1 VNELK
6 NNPDLIFDAVVL
18 VSILIAAISGYKLG
32 FLQSLFKTI
41 GYIVG
46 GVTGVF
52 IAVNYLSSL
61 DSITTKVLIS
71 VVIILLSAFIG
82 QFILGKIGLLIHKGL
97 LFAPFKSIDSLL
109 GSLLSAAK
117 TAIIYYIIATVLL
130 ATSWQLAND
139 YIKDSKFYSAADKY
153 LPRVITDIKIEAKRI
168 INL

>member
-1 VNELK
+1 MNDLK
-6 NNPDLIFDAVVL
+6 INLDLIFDVVAL
-18 VSILIAAISGYKLG
+18 ISVLIATISGYKLG

-41 GYIVG
+41 GYIAG

-52 IAVNYLSSL
+52 IAANFLSEIN
-61 DSITTKVLIS
+61 SIAIKVLIS
-71 VVIILLSAFIG
+71 VVIILLSAVAG

-97 LFAPFKSIDSLL
+97 LFAPFKAIDSLL
-109 GSLLSAAK
+109 GSLLSAIK
-117 TAIIYYIIATVLL
+117 TAIIFYIIATLLL

-139 YIKDSKFYSAADKY
+139 YIKDSKFYTAADKY

>member
-1 VNELK
+1 MNDLK
-6 NNPDLIFDAVVL
+6 INLDLIFDVVVF
-18 VSILIAAISGYKLG
+18 VSVLIAAISGYKLG

-41 GYIVG
+41 GYIAG

-52 IAVNYLSSL
+52 IAANFLSEIN
-61 DSITTKVLIS
+61 SIVIKVLIS
-71 VVIILLSAFIG
+71 VVIILLSAVTG

-97 LFAPFKSIDSLL
+97 LFAPFKAIDSLL

-117 TAIIYYIIATVLL
+117 TAIIFYIIATLLL
-130 ATSWQLAND
+130 ATSWQLANN
-139 YIKDSKFYSAADKY
+139 YIKDSNFYTAADKY

>member
-1 VNELK
+1 MNDLK
-6 NNPDLIFDAVVL
+6 INLDLIFDVVVF
-18 VSILIAAISGYKLG
+18 VSVLIAAISGYKLG

-41 GYIVG
+41 GYIAG

-52 IAVNYLSSL
+52 IAANFLSEIN
-61 DSITTKVLIS
+61 SIVIKVLIS
-71 VVIILLSAFIG
+71 VVIILLTAVAG

-97 LFAPFKSIDSLL
+97 LLAPFKAIDSLL

-117 TAIIYYIIATVLL
+117 TAIIFYIIATLLL

-139 YIKDSKFYSAADKY
+139 YIKDSNFYTAADNY

-168 INL
+168 TNL

>member
-1 VNELK
+1 MNDLK
-6 NNPDLIFDAVVL
+6 INLDLIFDVVVF
-18 VSILIAAISGYKLG
+18 VSVLIAAISGYKLG

-41 GYIVG
+41 GYIAG

-52 IAVNYLSSL
+52 IAANFLSEIN
-61 DSITTKVLIS
+61 SIVIKVLIS
-71 VVIILLSAFIG
+71 VVIILLSAVAG

-97 LFAPFKSIDSLL
+97 LFAPFKAIDSLL
-109 GSLLSAAK
+109 GSLLSAIK
-117 TAIIYYIIATVLL
+117 TAIIFYIIATLLL

-139 YIKDSKFYSAADKY
+139 YIKDSNFYTAADKY

>member
-1 VNELK
+1 MNDLK
-6 NNPDLIFDAVVL
+6 IKLDLIFDVV
-18 VSILIAAISGYKLG
+18 VFISILLAAISGYKLG

-41 GYIVG
+41 GYIAG

-52 IAVNYLSSL
+52 IAANFLSEIN
-61 DSITTKVLIS
+61 SIVIKVLVS
-71 VVIILLSAFIG
+71 VVIILLSAVIG
-82 QFILGKIGLLIHKGL
+82 QFILGKIGLIIHKGL

-109 GSLLSAAK
+109 GSLLSAIK
-117 TAIIYYIIATVLL
+117 TAIIYYIIATLLL

-139 YIKDSKFYSAADKY
+139 YIKDSNFYTAADKY

>member
-1 VNELK
+1 
-6 NNPDLIFDAVVL
+6 VVVF
-18 VSILIAAISGYKLG
+18 VSVLIAAISGYKLG

-41 GYIVG
+41 GYITG

-52 IAVNYLSSL
+52 IAANFLSEIN
-61 DSITTKVLIS
+61 SIVIKVLIS
-71 VVIILLSAFIG
+71 VVIILLSAVTG

-97 LFAPFKSIDSLL
+97 LFAPFKAIDSLL

-117 TAIIYYIIATVLL
+117 TAIIFYIIATLLL
-130 ATSWQLAND
+130 ATSWQLANN
-139 YIKDSKFYSAADKY
+139 YIKDSNFYTAADKY

>member
-1 VNELK
+1 MNEVS
-6 NNPDLIFDAVVL
+6 NNLDLIFDAVVL
-18 VSILIAAISGYKLG
+18 ISVLIAAISGYKLG
-32 FLQSLFKTI
+32 VLQSLFKTV
-41 GYIVG
+41 GYVAG

-52 IAVNYLSSL
+52 LAANFLSEIN
-61 DSITTKVLIS
+61 SIVIKVLIS
-71 VVIILLSAFIG
+71 VVIILLSAVAG

-97 LFAPFKSIDSLL
+97 LFAPFKAIDSLL

-117 TAIIYYIIATVLL
+117 TAIIFYIIATLLL

-139 YIKDSKFYSAADKY
+139 YIKDSKFYTAADKY

>member
-1 VNELK
+1 MNDLK
-6 NNPDLIFDAVVL
+6 INLDLIFDVV
-18 VSILIAAISGYKLG
+18 VFISVLIAAVSGYKLG
-32 FLQSLFKTI
+32 FLQSLFKSI
-41 GYIVG
+41 GYIAG

-52 IAVNYLSSL
+52 IAANFLSEIN
-61 DSITTKVLIS
+61 SIVIKVLIS
-71 VVIILLSAFIG
+71 VVIILLSAVAG

-97 LFAPFKSIDSLL
+97 LFAPFKAIDSLL

-117 TAIIYYIIATVLL
+117 TAIIFYIITTLLL

-139 YIKDSKFYSAADKY
+139 YIKDSNFYTAADKY

>member
-1 VNELK
+1 MNDLK
-6 NNPDLIFDAVVL
+6 INLDLIFDVV
-18 VSILIAAISGYKLG
+18 VFISVLIAAISGYKLG

-41 GYIVG
+41 GYIAG

-52 IAVNYLSSL
+52 IAANFLSEIN
-61 DSITTKVLIS
+61 SIVIKVLIS
-71 VVIILLSAFIG
+71 VVVILLSAVAG
-82 QFILGKIGLLIHKGL
+82 QFILGKIGLMIHKGL
-97 LFAPFKSIDSLL
+97 LFAPFKAIDSLL

-117 TAIIYYIIATVLL
+117 TAIIFYIIATVLL

-139 YIKDSKFYSAADKY
+139 YIKDSKFYTAADKY

>member
-1 VNELK
+1 MNDLK
-6 NNPDLIFDAVVL
+6 INLELIFDVVVFVSLL
-18 VSILIAAISGYKLG
+18 VAAISGYKLG

-41 GYIVG
+41 GYVAG

-52 IAVNYLSSL
+52 IAANFLSEIN
-61 DSITTKVLIS
+61 SIVIKVLIS
-71 VVIILLSAFIG
+71 VVIILLSAVTG
-82 QFILGKIGLLIHKGL
+82 QFTLGKIGLLIHKGL
-97 LFAPFKSIDSLL
+97 LFAPFKAIDSLL

-117 TAIIYYIIATVLL
+117 TAVIFYIIATLLL

-139 YIKDSKFYSAADKY
+139 YIKDSNFYTAADKY

>member
-1 VNELK
+1 MNDLK
-6 NNPDLIFDAVVL
+6 INLDLIFDVV
-18 VSILIAAISGYKLG
+18 VFISVLIAAVSGYKLG
-32 FLQSLFKTI
+32 FLQSLFKSI
-41 GYIVG
+41 GYIAG

-52 IAVNYLSSL
+52 IAANFLSEIN
-61 DSITTKVLIS
+61 SIVIKVLIS
-71 VVIILLSAFIG
+71 VVIILLSAVAG

-97 LFAPFKSIDSLL
+97 LFAPFKAIDSLL

-117 TAIIYYIIATVLL
+117 TAIIFYIIVTLLL

-139 YIKDSKFYSAADKY
+139 YIKDSNFYTAADKY

>member
-1 VNELK
+1 MNDLK
-6 NNPDLIFDAVVL
+6 INLDLIFDVV
-18 VSILIAAISGYKLG
+18 VFISVLIAAISGYKLG

-41 GYIVG
+41 GYVAG

-52 IAVNYLSSL
+52 IAANFLSEINSTV
-61 DSITTKVLIS
+61 IKVLIS
-71 VVIILLSAFIG
+71 VVIILLSAVIG

-97 LFAPFKSIDSLL
+97 LFAPFKAIDSLL

-117 TAIIYYIIATVLL
+117 TAIIFYIIATLLL

-139 YIKDSKFYSAADKY
+139 YIKDSNFYTAADKY

>member
-1 VNELK
+1 MNDLK
-6 NNPDLIFDAVVL
+6 INLDLIFDVV
-18 VSILIAAISGYKLG
+18 VFISVLIAAISGYKLG

-41 GYIVG
+41 GYVAG

-52 IAVNYLSSL
+52 IAANFLSEIN
-61 DSITTKVLIS
+61 SIVIKVLIS
-71 VVIILLSAFIG
+71 VVIILLSAVAG

-97 LFAPFKSIDSLL
+97 LFAPFKAIDSLL
-109 GSLLSAAK
+109 GSLLSAIK
-117 TAIIYYIIATVLL
+117 TAIIFYIIATLLL

-139 YIKDSKFYSAADKY
+139 YIKDSNFYTAADKY

>member
-1 VNELK
+1 MNDLK
-6 NNPDLIFDAVVL
+6 INLDLIFDVVVF
-18 VSILIAAISGYKLG
+18 VSVLIAAISGYKLG

-41 GYIVG
+41 GYIAG

-52 IAVNYLSSL
+52 IAANFLSEIN
-61 DSITTKVLIS
+61 SIVIKVLIS
-71 VVIILLSAFIG
+71 VVIILLTAVAG

-97 LFAPFKSIDSLL
+97 LLAPFKAIDSLL

-117 TAIIYYIIATVLL
+117 TAVIFYIIATLLL

-139 YIKDSKFYSAADKY
+139 YIKDSNFYTAADKY

>member
-1 VNELK
+1 MNELK
-6 NNPDLIFDAVVL
+6 NNLNLIFDVV
-18 VSILIAAISGYKLG
+18 VFISVLIAAISGYKLG
-32 FLQSLFKTI
+32 FLQSFFKTI
-41 GYIVG
+41 GYVAG

-52 IAVNYLSSL
+52 LAANFLSETN
-61 DSITTKVLIS
+61 SIVIKVLIS
-71 VVIILLSAFIG
+71 VVIILLSAVAG
-82 QFILGKIGLLIHKGL
+82 QFILGKIGLIIHKGL

-117 TAIIYYIIATVLL
+117 TAIIFYIIATVLL

-139 YIKDSKFYSAADKY
+139 YIKDSKFYTAADKY

>member
-1 VNELK
+1 MNDLK
-6 NNPDLIFDAVVL
+6 INLDLIFDVV
-18 VSILIAAISGYKLG
+18 VFISVLIAAISGYKLG

-41 GYIVG
+41 GYIAG

-52 IAVNYLSSL
+52 IAANFLSE
-61 DSITTKVLIS
+61 INAIVIKVLIS
-71 VVIILLSAFIG
+71 VVIILLSAVAG
-82 QFILGKIGLLIHKGL
+82 QFILGKIGLIIHKGL
-97 LFAPFKSIDSLL
+97 LFAPFKAIDSLL

-117 TAIIYYIIATVLL
+117 TAIIFYIIATLLL

-139 YIKDSKFYSAADKY
+139 YIKDSNFYTAADKY

>member
-1 VNELK
+1 VNDLK
-6 NNPDLIFDAVVL
+6 INLDLLFDVVVFVSLL
-18 VSILIAAISGYKLG
+18 VAAISGYKLG

-41 GYIVG
+41 GYIPG

-52 IAVNYLSSL
+52 IAANFLSEIN
-61 DSITTKVLIS
+61 SIVIKVLIS
-71 VVIILLSAFIG
+71 VVIILLSAVAG

-97 LFAPFKSIDSLL
+97 LFAPFKAIDSLL
-109 GSLLSAAK
+109 GSLLSAIK
-117 TAIIYYIIATVLL
+117 TAIIFYIIATLLL

-139 YIKDSKFYSAADKY
+139 YIKDSNFYTAADKY

>member
-1 VNELK
+1 MNDLK
-6 NNPDLIFDAVVL
+6 INLDLIFDVVVF
-18 VSILIAAISGYKLG
+18 VSVLIAAISGYKLG

-41 GYIVG
+41 GYIAG

-52 IAVNYLSSL
+52 IAANFLSEIN
-61 DSITTKVLIS
+61 SIVIKVLIS
-71 VVIILLSAFIG
+71 VVIILLSAVAS

-97 LFAPFKSIDSLL
+97 LFAPFKAIDSLL
-109 GSLLSAAK
+109 GSLLSAIK
-117 TAIIYYIIATVLL
+117 TAIIFYIIATLLL

-139 YIKDSKFYSAADKY
+139 YIKDSNFYTAADNY